1 MRHNTGR
8 TVPGRARGKTHPTK
22 KTSGLPEKLARV
34 SNHTPRNRQ
43 ARFKEFES
51 SPQDRRSSQSPRKLP
66 TPITEARS
74 SKSSLLGATRD
85 RPMLRSRRRLNI
97 EDVSQN
103 KTLGRFS
110 LHLRRCRTPGVY
122 IFVYEMSA
130 FASVRSRT
138 AKRYSSEHSVEL
150 SLSLSLAHTFS
161 HDLVLSHRSARTSKK
176 RLAVA
181 LRCA

>member
-1 MRHNTGR
+1 LRHNTGR

-51 SPQDRRSSQSPRKLP
+51 SPQDRLSSQSPRKLP

-150 SLSLSLAHTFS
+150 SLSLAHTFS

>member
-1 MRHNTGR
+1 MVR
-8 TVPGRARGKTHPTK
+8 PTRRRRPAVCPK
-22 KTSGLPEKLARV
+22 KLARV

-51 SPQDRRSSQSPRKLP
+51 SPQDGRSSQSPRKLP

-150 SLSLSLAHTFS
+150 SLARSHFLARARPGVYIFVYEIS
-161 HDLVLSHRSARTSKK
+161 AFASVRSR
-176 RLAVA
+176 
-181 LRCA
+181 